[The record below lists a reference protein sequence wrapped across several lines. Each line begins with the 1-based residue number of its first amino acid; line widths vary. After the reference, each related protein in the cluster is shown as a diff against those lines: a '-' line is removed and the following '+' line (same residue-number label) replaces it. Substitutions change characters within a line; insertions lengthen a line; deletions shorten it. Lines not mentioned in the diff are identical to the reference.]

1 MANNKKKNKGMV
13 LPMFPEHNLYSPLLT
28 AVKRGTAT
36 YLQNTAELE
45 ERIGMKESI
54 ERVAP
59 EYTDPNPLHRRSLGQ
74 RLDRSISSYYNLM
87 PQEGKPHY
95 LDEQENLLQMF
106 LNSQR
111 PRGTSGAI
119 PRQGSSGRMY

>member
-1 MANNKKKNKGMV
+1 
-13 LPMFPEHNLYSPLLT
+13 MFPENNLYSPLLT
-28 AVKRGTAT
+28 AIQRGTAT
-36 YLQNTAELE
+36 YDQNT
-45 ERIGMKESI
+45 MTPI
-54 ERVAP
+54 ERLAP
-59 EYTDPNPLHRRSLGQ
+59 EYVDPNPLHRRSLGQ
-74 RLDRSISSYYNLM
+74 KLDRSIGGYYNLM